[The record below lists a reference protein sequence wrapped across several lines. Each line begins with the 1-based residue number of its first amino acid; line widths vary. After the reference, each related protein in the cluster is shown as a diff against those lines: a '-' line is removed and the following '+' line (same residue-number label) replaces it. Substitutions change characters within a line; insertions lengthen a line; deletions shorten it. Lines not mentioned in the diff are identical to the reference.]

1 MITKLRLYLQRWGKF
16 FLRKEGGGKRMEP
29 VLVQAYK
36 CPYCDYA
43 KTDKGQVR
51 LHMEN
56 CPDKPPEKP
65 GSVVRYLVDWEN
77 GYVGGFSENFE
88 QLFNTKKRYLLITLS
103 GYEHDELEIFP
114 KEELERRRQRALR
127 DSQAEKPRLFSV
139 VLKNDGRWALVFAEC
154 AEQAKERASY
164 YFRVANRPP
173 YETGSNFEA
182 RELLCVRPSIYRNM
196 MM

>member
-1 MITKLRLYLQRWGKF
+1 
-16 FLRKEGGGKRMEP
+16 MEP

-43 KTDKGQVR
+43 KTDKKRVR

-65 GSVVRYLVDWEN
+65 GSVVCYLVDWEN

-88 QLFNTKKRYLLITLS
+88 QLFNTKKRYLLTTLS

-114 KEELERRRQRALR
+114 KEELERRRQYALM
-127 DSQAEKPRLFSV
+127 DIPMEKPRLFSV
-139 VLKNDGRWALVFAEC
+139 VLKNDGRCALVFAEC
-154 AEQAKERASY
+154 AEQARERASY
-164 YFRVANRPP
+164 YFGTVHRHP
-173 YETGSNFEA
+173 YKKESPFEVK
-182 RELLCVRPSIYRNM
+182 ELLCVRPSIYRNM
-196 MM
+196 TM